1 MEREGREREGREGR
15 ERKERRERER
25 ERRSR
30 KEKKRTVSRTC
41 GWYQSFKISNFTCTK
56 ITCKLIEY

>member
-25 ERRSR
+25 
-30 KEKKRTVSRTC
+30 KEIEEGEKRTVSRTC